1 MGKRDKLG
9 GADQAWWAIWP
20 EMLDAELAA
29 YARLGVSPRTV
40 HKANGIL
47 ILEADWPVN
56 GWSASMLLR
65 IGYSP
70 LHPFVRPAV
79 AAPNETFERHQSPL
93 SHELCLLTQESGQWD
108 STQLVADFI
117 QEQLKQLLDAL
128 TARKAGRFDEAAKL
142 EEQAADPLMPYFAG
156 ACEDDSVILFDGQGT
171 LPPAGHGLLEVVCSG
186 RFSAANDAAF
196 EGVVRHLK
204 TSSGSII
211 GKRFGLPTEP
221 KDAQVITGRWVK
233 MTPPATTNPQE
244 LLKAAE
250 AELAR
255 QAVMQPASVRKVNNA
270 ARGLLS
276 ITGVVFPE
284 EVNYGSQKTGMGWL
298 FLVARSALADGMT
311 AGPPRLVRGERA
323 GKEDVFS
330 RLPVARALSNK
341 KAVVVGAGAIG
352 SFAGLELARAGV
364 GEVTFIDYDTVQPGN
379 SLRWPLG
386 RSAWG
391 RGKGSGLANFI
402 AENYPWTKVNFVPAR
417 LGETLTDPTALQ
429 PDDVHVLSL
438 MFDLLREA
446 HVVVDASASTEVQLA
461 IAHYCRQVGVPYVVG
476 YATHGVAGGLVAR
489 FLPGDEG
496 CFVCLN
502 EHWKDGCI
510 PQPRVDDE
518 GVVIPV
524 GCNAPTFTGGGFDL
538 QEVSLEI
545 VRTAVGLLSDGK
557 YDPGA
562 WSVALLTLRNKDGS
576 RILPRW
582 EAHRCPPHPKCCG
595 AGR

>member
-1 MGKRDKLG
+1 MTKRGKLG
-9 GADQAWWAIWP
+9 GVSQDWWAIWP
-20 EMLDAELAA
+20 EVLDAELAA

-40 HKANGIL
+40 HKGNGIL
-47 ILEADWPVN
+47 ILEADWPVI
-56 GWSASMLLR
+56 GRSASMLLR

-79 AAPNETFERHQSPL
+79 AAPKETFERHQSPL

-108 STQLVADFI
+108 CTQLVADFI
-117 QEQLKQLLDAL
+117 QEQLKQLLGAL
-128 TARKAGRFDEAAKL
+128 AARKEGRFDEAAKL

-156 ACEDDSVILFDGQGT
+156 ACEDDSVILFDGQAM
-171 LPPAGHGLLEVVCSG
+171 LPTAGHGLMEVVCSG
-186 RFSAANDAAF
+186 RFSGMNDAAF
-196 EGVVRHLK
+196 EGVLRQLK
-204 TSSGSII
+204 TSSGSVI
-211 GKRFGLPTEP
+211 GKRFGFPTEP
-221 KDAQVITGRWVK
+221 KDTQLITGRWVK
-233 MTPPATTNPQE
+233 MTPPATTDAQE

-255 QAVMQPASVRKVNNA
+255 QAVMQPASVRKVNDA
-270 ARGLLS
+270 ARGSLS
-276 ITGVVFPE
+276 ITGMVFPE
-284 EVNYGSQKTGMGWL
+284 EVKYGPQKNGTGWL
-298 FLVARSALADGMT
+298 FLVERSPLADSMT

-330 RLPVARALSNK
+330 RLPLAKPLVKK
-341 KAVVVGAGAIG
+341 KAVVVGIGAIG

-364 GEVTFIDYDTVQPGN
+364 GEVTLIDYDTVQPGN

-402 AENYPWTKVNFVPAR
+402 AENYPWTKANFVPAR
-417 LGETLTDPTALQ
+417 LGETVTDPAAL
-429 PDDVHVLSL
+429 PHDNVHVLSR

-446 HVVVDASASTEVQLA
+446 NVVVDASASTEVQLA
-461 IAHYCRQVGVPYVVG
+461 IAHYCRQLGVPYVVG
-476 YATHGVAGGLVAR
+476 YATYGVAGGLVAR
-489 FLPGDEG
+489 FLPGDQG
-496 CFVCLN
+496 CFVCLH
-502 EHWKDGCI
+502 EHWKDGRV
-510 PQPRVDDE
+510 PQPPVDDE

-557 YDPGA
+557 YEPGA
-562 WSVALLTLRNKDGS
+562 WAVALLTLRNEDGS
-576 RILPRW
+576 RTLPRW
-582 EAHRCPPHPKCCG
+582 EGHACPAHSKCCG